1 MANVYNISNSV
12 PYWDLLKGLSNDVK
26 IALIAKLSDSILSS
40 ATQEKSQ
47 AKTLGDFYG
56 CMKDDA
62 DFPSIKEIKSVMED
76 NDKDIERLLV

>member
-40 ATQEKSQ
+40 TTQEKSLE
-47 AKTLGDFYG
+47 KTLGDFYG
-56 CMKDDA
+56 CMKDA
-62 DFPSIKEIKSVMED
+62 DFPSIREIKSVMED